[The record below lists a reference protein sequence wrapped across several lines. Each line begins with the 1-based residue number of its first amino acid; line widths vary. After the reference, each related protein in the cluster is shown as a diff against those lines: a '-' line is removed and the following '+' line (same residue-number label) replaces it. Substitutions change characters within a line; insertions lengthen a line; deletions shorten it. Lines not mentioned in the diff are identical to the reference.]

1 MKVILIIILFIV
13 FCIGA
18 FLLGY
23 RTGQVESITDEVLK
37 VYGDQIM
44 EKIEDYYS
52 DKEGKNNK
60 DSNS

>member
-18 FLLGY
+18 FFLGY
-23 RTGQVESITDEVLK
+23 RAGQVESITDEVLK

-44 EKIEDYYS
+44 EKIEEYYS
-52 DKEGKNNK
+52 EKEEKNNK
-60 DSNS
+60 NSNS

>member
-1 MKVILIIILFIV
+1 MVFTIILFIV

-23 RTGQVESITDEVLK
+23 RAGQVESITDEVLK

-44 EKIEDYYS
+44 EKIEEYYS
-52 DKEGKNNK
+52 DKESKNNK
-60 DSNS
+60 NSNS

>member
-1 MKVILIIILFIV
+1 MVLTIILFIV

-23 RTGQVESITDEVLK
+23 HAGQVESITEEVLK

-44 EKIEDYYS
+44 KKIEDYFQ

-60 DSNS
+60 DSNP